1 MAPVATGISGDSRVA
16 FGLVTERRV
25 DPAKDPVPAQLA
37 VLFSYWL
44 RKREGNPMPSRRAF
58 DPSELRS
65 NAGRM
70 HLLVVEAPG
79 VFRYRVYGSRVTNP
93 DAADMTG
100 RTTLE
105 YRDRAFGELVTR
117 HLRECVEKREPVC
130 CDIRARLDD
139 MPYEYIRM
147 ALPLCESGSEVTHV
161 LVGTVRGTVPKK
173 VMRGMA
179 GQTR

>member
-1 MAPVATGISGDSRVA
+1 VGFV
-16 FGLVTERRV
+16 LVTERRV
-25 DPAKDPVPAQLA
+25 DPANDPLPTQLA

-44 RKREGNPMPSRRAF
+44 RKRGDDPMPPRSAF

-70 HLLVVEAPG
+70 HLLVVEGPG

-117 HLRECVEKREPVC
+117 HLRECVEERAPVC
-130 CDIRARLDD
+130 YDIRARFDE
-139 MPYEYIRM
+139 MPYEYIRIS
-147 ALPLCESGSEVTHV
+147 LPLSESRGEVSHI
-161 LVGTVRGTVPKK
+161 LVGTVRGTVPAK
-173 VMRGMA
+173 VMRGVA